1 MQLGYMQIEML
12 AFAIIIV
19 TLTII
24 FVNYR
29 RQRFYSE
36 METWQNNYTAI
47 RPPLVPKHKGEFLL
61 N

>member
-1 MQLGYMQIEML
+1 MQIEML

-19 TLTII
+19 SLTII

-47 RPPLVPKHKGEFLL
+47 RPPLVATHKGEFLL

>member
-12 AFAIIIV
+12 AVTIIIV
-19 TLTII
+19 ILTII

-29 RQRFYSE
+29 RSRFYSE
-36 METWQNNYTAI
+36 MEGWQNKYTAI
-47 RPPLVPKHKGEFLL
+47 RPPMVAAHKGEFLL